1 VKINKHLSRFGTYFP
16 QYFVDFFPVRHGI
29 RGHELERILKFKFGN
44 ESKFALT
51 DCTLASLKHT
61 QLKSMI
67 ENRMKSRVCAPTD
80 ANEFSIMAGDEKSF
94 AGFYEVK

>member
-1 VKINKHLSRFGTYFP
+1 
-16 QYFVDFFPVRHGI
+16 
-29 RGHELERILKFKFGN
+29 
-44 ESKFALT
+44 
-51 DCTLASLKHT
+51 
-61 QLKSMI
+61 MI